1 MGHQALVF
9 TLPRTLGWDEHS
21 VIHQARVCGR
31 GLTREDEQAVSMLT
45 EGPFKPR
52 VKEMRPQTTERV
64 PDVAV

>member
-1 MGHQALVF
+1 MGHEALV
-9 TLPRTLGWDEHS
+9 LLCLGHLNGMSLMSFIVLKLAVE
-21 VIHQARVCGR
+21 

-52 VKEMRPQTTERV
+52 VNEMRPQTTERV